1 MSEKA
6 INYTDIN
13 EIIFTGRNKDYGA
26 YVLRKNYPRFVTY
39 SVWIAIIVF
48 VLGTAGPMIYKS
60 IMPKEEA
67 PKRRVVQLDYTQ
79 LSEPPSIDKKQ
90 EIIPQEEIAPLK
102 STIKFVPPVVKP
114 DEQVK
119 DEYVPTVEE
128 LKKVDPGVKTEEG
141 KEGGVDYSLIETQEK
156 IVEEPK
162 KVEREVFT
170 YVEEMPTFPGGE
182 EALLSYI
189 SKNIQYPEIAKRA
202 QVEGKIYIQFVV
214 GTSGQVSDVT
224 VAKGIGAGC
233 DEEAVRVVR
242 SMPNWKPGRQN
253 GHPVNVR
260 ISIPIVFKLQ

>member
-1 MSEKA
+1 MSDNVFK
-6 INYTDIN
+6 YVDIN
-13 EIIFTGRNKDYGA
+13 EIIFTGKNKEYGA
-26 YVLRKNYPRFVTY
+26 YVLRKNYPKFVTI
-39 SVWIAIIVF
+39 SVWAAIIF
-48 VLGTAGPMIYKS
+48 FFLATAGPMIYNAV
-60 IMPKEEA
+60 MPAREA
-67 PKRRVVQLDYTQ
+67 PKRRVVELNYTQ

-90 EIIPQEEIAPLK
+90 PVEQVEAPPPLK

-119 DEYVPTVEE
+119 EEYVPTVEE
-128 LKKVDPGVKTEEG
+128 LKKVDPGAKTEEG
-141 KEGGVDYSLIETQEK
+141 REGGVDYSLIETQEK

-162 KVEREVFT
+162 KEAQVFT
-170 YVEEMPTFPGGE
+170 YVEEMPSFPGGE

-189 SKNIQYPEIAKRA
+189 SRSISYPEIAKRA
-202 QVEGKIYIQFVV
+202 GVEGKIYIQFVV
-214 GTSGQVSDVT
+214 NTDGKVSDVA

-242 SMPNWKPGRQN
+242 SMPSWKPGRQN

>member
-6 INYTDIN
+6 LKYVDVN
-13 EIIFTGRNKDYGA
+13 EIIFAGKNQEYGA
-26 YVLRKNYPRFVTY
+26 YVLRKNYPKFVTY
-39 SVWIAIIVF
+39 SMWIAIIIF
-48 VLGTAGPMIYKS
+48 VLGTAGPMIYKA
-60 IMPKEEA
+60 IMPKEEVA
-67 PKRRVVQLDYTQ
+67 ARRVVQLDYTQ

-114 DEQVK
+114 DEQVR

-156 IVEEPK
+156 IVEEK

-170 YVEEMPTFPGGE
+170 YVEEMPTYPGGE
-182 EALLSYI
+182 EALLSYVA
-189 SKNIQYPEIAKRA
+189 KNIQYPEIAKRA
-202 QVEGKIYIQFVV
+202 GVEGKIYIQFVV
-214 GTSGQVSDVT
+214 GTGGQVSDVI

-233 DEEAVRVVR
+233 DEEAVRVVK

-260 ISIPIVFKLQ
+260 ISIPIVFRLQN